1 MNDSERNGDVEADP
15 GIMNSPAAA
24 VSASVSFDI
33 DAGGRAGEAARG
45 PQSTN
50 ETAISGPSAFS
61 YNQMSDASPNEDRA
75 DNKSSYDPP
84 SIAPARSNVSHQ
96 TQLTTVTDWTQME
109 EIYRES
115 SVCTEAI
122 EANGLK
128 NPLSFGIICAVIFV
142 GEMARGIMLPTLW
155 GFVQELGGDTVTMG
169 YSVAAFSFGR
179 VVTSPIFGYLSVERG
194 YRFTLTIALSV
205 LSAGAFLYAQAGVVG
220 HPLFLIFAQS
230 VMGFGSGT
238 LGVTRAYVAEVSPKK
253 LRTRYLAYLALVR
266 DAGFTVTP
274 FAGSALAYFFT
285 DEDGNDENVVQTS
298 YFLLNM
304 YTSPAYLL
312 FICCVVETLMVV
324 FFLEHRRRE
333 VMPKLTKMTSRR
345 LKEASEPPA
354 AVLGAQKTVLDMSVI
369 DVTIWGIVVLNVISK
384 GALST
389 YETLGVKLAGEV
401 FGVPS
406 TTVGVTIG
414 ICGLIGMFVL
424 LNFKYVSKYL
434 TDAQLVVGGQIFF
447 AVGIAIMTDYG
458 GDGMSGNMAKFYA
471 GFFFIF
477 ALGFPVK

>member
-1 MNDSERNGDVEADP
+1 MSYIGVRITCVP
-15 GIMNSPAAA
+15 LLSSNSRAFI
-24 VSASVSFDI
+24 SYLFSV
-33 DAGGRAGEAARG
+33 
-45 PQSTN
+45 
-50 ETAISGPSAFS
+50 
-61 YNQMSDASPNEDRA
+61 
-75 DNKSSYDPP
+75 
-84 SIAPARSNVSHQ
+84 
-96 TQLTTVTDWTQME
+96 
-109 EIYRES
+109 
-115 SVCTEAI
+115 
-122 EANGLK
+122 
-128 NPLSFGIICAVIFV
+128 
-142 GEMARGIMLPTLW
+142 
-155 GFVQELGGDTVTMG
+155 
-169 YSVAAFSFGR
+169 
-179 VVTSPIFGYLSVERG
+179 
-194 YRFTLTIALSV
+194 
-205 LSAGAFLYAQAGVVG
+205 
-220 HPLFLIFAQS
+220 
-230 VMGFGSGT
+230 GFGSGT

-274 FAGSALAYFFT
+274 FFGSALAYFFT

-312 FICCVVETLMVV
+312 FICCIIETIMVAFV
-324 FFLEHRRRE
+324 LEHKRRE
-333 VMPKLTKMTSRR
+333 VMPKLIKKTSRR

-354 AVLGAQKTVLDMSVI
+354 AVVLGAQKTVLDMSIV

-414 ICGLIGMFVL
+414 ICGLIGMLVL

-434 TDAQLVVGGQIFF
+434 TDAQLVVGGQICF
-447 AVGIAIMTDYG
+447 AVGIAIMTDYSG
-458 GDGMSGNMAKFYA
+458 QGMYGNMAKFYS

>member
-1 MNDSERNGDVEADP
+1 MSDSERNDDVEAGSDST
-15 GIMNSPAAA
+15 NSAAAAAASAA

-33 DAGGRAGEAARG
+33 DDGGRAGH
-45 PQSTN
+45 N
-50 ETAISGPSAFS
+50 TAMNGQSAFS
-61 YNQMSDASPNEDRA
+61 YNQMSDASPNAAHA
-75 DNKSSYDPP
+75 DNGSSYDPP

-109 EIYRES
+109 QNYRES

-122 EANGLK
+122 EVNGLK

-205 LSAGAFLYAQAGVVG
+205 LSTGAFLYAQAGVVG
-220 HPLFLIFAQS
+220 RPLFLIFAQS

-324 FFLEHRRRE
+324 FFLEHKRRE

-354 AVLGAQKTVLDMSVI
+354 AVVLGAQKTVLDMSVI

-424 LNFKYVSKYL
+424 LNFKHVSKYL

-447 AVGIAIMTDYG
+447 AIGIAIMTDYG
-458 GDGMSGNMAKFYA
+458 GEGMYGNMAKFYS